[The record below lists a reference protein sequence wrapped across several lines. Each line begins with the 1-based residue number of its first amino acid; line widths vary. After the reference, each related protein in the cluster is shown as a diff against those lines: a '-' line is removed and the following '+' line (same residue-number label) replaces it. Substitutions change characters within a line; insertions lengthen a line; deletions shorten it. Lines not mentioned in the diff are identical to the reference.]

1 MKWPENLRVR
11 TSKVPGCD
19 TKPGDPFGWF
29 IIQPCTL
36 CPTGLKIMATDGRAS
51 DQEDT
56 GFEHVSVSHITDEQL
71 PSWTEMKLV
80 RDLFWD
86 DGMCVQYMPGPK
98 DNVDLA
104 PVLHIFRW
112 KLGVFPTPD
121 KACV

>member
-1 MKWPENLRVR
+1 MKLPEQIRVR

-19 TKPGDPFGWF
+19 TQPGDTFGWF

-36 CPTGLKIMATDGRAS
+36 CPTGLKIMATDGRSS

-71 PSWTEMKLV
+71 PTWAEMKTV

-86 DGMCVQYMPGPK
+86 EEMVVAYLPGPK
-98 DNVDLA
+98 ENVDLA
-104 PVLHIFRW
+104 PVLHLWKW
-112 KLGVFPTPD
+112 KLGEIVRPPRE
-121 KACV
+121 CV